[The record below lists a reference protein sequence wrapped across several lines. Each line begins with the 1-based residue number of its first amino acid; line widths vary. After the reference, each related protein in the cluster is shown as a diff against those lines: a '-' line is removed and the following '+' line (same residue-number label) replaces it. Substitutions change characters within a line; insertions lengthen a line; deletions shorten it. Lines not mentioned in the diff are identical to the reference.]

1 MSSEEFP
8 LLAATIFFAG
18 LVGDLCRILP
28 QRRRLS
34 SPLGLS
40 VSSPRSFCPTC
51 RRQLKWWENIPIVS
65 WLALRGRCR
74 TCQVPISLRY
84 PLVELS
90 TGVMF
95 ALVTW
100 AWRGTIVSAAYC
112 CLAATMIAV
121 GLIEYGGK
129 RSPLSVAALGTVTAQ
144 VIIVIGA
151 GVQGK
156 WRIVDGSLVGTS
168 IAVIAYAVLRSVDPE
183 CRDPRGHGRSVL
195 LVAGCWVGGLGLW
208 PTAVGAGVWIATYSV
223 CMMGAWSVAR
233 PTGRRRERI
242 QCHLPPSPRR
252 GHSAGV
258 RRRCRPRC
266 LPHREGM
273 TNRRWIHESR
283 RP

>member
-18 LVGDLCRILP
+18 LVGIVVGSFLNVVVYRA
-28 QRRRLS
+28 
-34 SPLGLS
+34 PLGLS

-51 RRQLKWWENIPIVS
+51 RRQLNWWENVPIIS

-74 TCQVPISLRY
+74 TCQVSISLRY

-90 TGVMF
+90 TGVVF

-112 CLAATMIAV
+112 CLAATVIAI

-144 VIIVIGA
+144 LIIVIGA

-156 WRIVDGSLVGTS
+156 WRIVDGSLIGTS

-195 LVAGCWVGGLGLW
+195 LAAGCWVGGLGLW
-208 PTAVGAGVWIATYSV
+208 PAVVGGGVWIATYSV
-223 CMMGAWSVAR
+223 CMMGAWSVA
-233 PTGRRRERI
+233 
-242 QCHLPPSPRR
+242 SPKIAAGSGSSGTYRL
-252 GHSAGV
+252 HPVVATPLVSAV
-258 RRRCRPRC
+258 AVA
-266 LPHREGM
+266 LAASL
-273 TNRRWIHESR
+273 IAKA
-283 RP
+283 